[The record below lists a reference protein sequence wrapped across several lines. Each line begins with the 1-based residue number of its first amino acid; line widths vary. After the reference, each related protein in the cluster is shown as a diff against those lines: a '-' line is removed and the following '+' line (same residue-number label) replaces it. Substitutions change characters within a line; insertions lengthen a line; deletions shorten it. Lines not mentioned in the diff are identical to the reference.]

1 MGKSVIGLVG
11 RPNVGKSTLFNR
23 IVGQRR
29 AIIEDMPGTTR
40 DRLYADTQWAGH
52 DITIVDM
59 GGLEGQAS
67 TGIRRKVRQQI
78 EAAIDEA
85 DVILFIVDAQD
96 RLLADDW
103 EVADVLRRTS
113 KKVLLVAN
121 KVDRG
126 QHHSNI
132 FQFYELGM
140 GDPIPI
146 SAYHGKGI
154 DELLDE
160 ATRLLPDTPDYVVDS
175 ASMKIAIVG
184 RPNAGKS
191 MLLNCILGEDRAVV
205 DEVPGTTR
213 DALDT
218 ILHCDGETI
227 VFIDTAGIRRRGKI
241 QQGVERH
248 SLIRSM
254 QAIERADVAVL
265 VIDAT
270 EGIAAQD
277 AHILGSIKEA
287 YKGGL
292 IAVNKWDL
300 VNDENQQEWIHEI
313 RERTKFM
320 PHVPTIFISAITG
333 YGVADILPTARVI
346 YAERI
351 KQVCGTRLNSLIKEA
366 AIAHPHA
373 KGGKRLGIK
382 KAMQTGINPPTF
394 TIIVNDAKLVHFS
407 YKRYLENQIRRNFGF
422 EGTAIRVLFKS
433 KGEEAV
439 FEV

>member
-1 MGKSVIGLVG
+1 MGRSVVGIVG

-23 IVGQRR
+23 IVGQRK

-85 DVILFIVDAQD
+85 DVILFIVDAHD

-103 EVADVLRRTS
+103 EVADILRRSS

-121 KVDRG
+121 KVDKG
-126 QHHSNI
+126 EHQSSI
-132 FQFYELGM
+132 YQFYELGM

-146 SAYHGKGI
+146 SAYHGRGI

-160 ATRLLPDTPDYVVDS
+160 VSKLLPYTPDSVADS
-175 ASMKIAIVG
+175 ASMRIAIVG

-218 ILHCDGETI
+218 ILHCDGESV
-227 VFIDTAGIRRRGKI
+227 VFIDTAGIRRRGRV
-241 QQGVERH
+241 QRGVESH
-248 SLIRSM
+248 SLIRSI
-254 QAIERADVAVL
+254 QAIERADVVVL
-265 VIDAT
+265 VVDAT

-277 AHILGSIKEA
+277 AHILGSIKDA
-287 YKGGL
+287 YKGGV

-300 VNDENQQEWIHEI
+300 VENGDQQEWIHEI
-313 RERTKFM
+313 GARIKFM

-333 YGVADILPTARVI
+333 YGVSDILPTAKVI

-351 KQVCGTRLNSLIKEA
+351 KRVCGTRLNSLIKEA
-366 AIAHPHA
+366 AIAQPHA

-407 YKRYLENQIRRNFGF
+407 YKRYLENQIRQTFGF
-422 EGTAIRVLFKS
+422 KGTAIRILFKS
-433 KGEEAV
+433 KGEGAV
-439 FEV
+439 FET